1 MGSRSGVFVETRR
14 SISRAQKWR
23 RSLDHNLKTREGQR
37 SATLYTCD
45 PTHHSRSMATRLS
58 RPGAYTVVDAE
69 KVLRDDD
76 GVVAIVQ
83 TANEL
88 AADG

>member
-1 MGSRSGVFVETRR
+1 MT
-14 SISRAQKWR
+14 
-23 RSLDHNLKTREGQR
+23 
-37 SATLYTCD
+37 
-45 PTHHSRSMATRLS
+45 TRLG
-58 RPGAYTVVDAE
+58 RPGAYTIVDAE
-69 KVLRDDD
+69 EVLRDDN